1 MDIGGKVLSCHLVPR
16 MEFPRIAVAPSL
28 AARGVCH
35 MNPTGLGMALSKIP
49 FFFFIFSTRKQRGQR
64 THRAARQQQ
73 QGRAMALQ
81 GAAHQ
86 GPALGHLQH
95 RLGGLREGR
104 EETSPQTCAGEDPDG
119 EGFSL
124 R

>member
-1 MDIGGKVLSCHLVPR
+1 MPGRPALDVWSGLARISRDLLSTP
-16 MEFPRIAVAPSL
+16 P